1 LRSPLALAV
10 HLQARMVRST
20 ILAVLLVACAAAP
33 PRKQLDLATGS
44 IRTAEHDGASAVPR
58 AALYL
63 QLAQEQTHRARDLI
77 AAGGEDNM
85 KAANR
90 LLLRAQADGE
100 LARVIA
106 EADHD
111 RVAAAQAIERV
122 EALEAGG
129 AR

>member
-1 LRSPLALAV
+1 
-10 HLQARMVRST
+10 MVRST
-20 ILAVLLVACAAAP
+20 ILAVLLAACAAAP
-33 PRKQLDLATGS
+33 PLKQLDLATGS
-44 IRTAEHDGASAVPR
+44 IHSAEHGGAADVPR

-63 QLAQEQTHRARDLI
+63 QLAQEQTKRAGDLI

-106 EADHD
+106 EADRD

-129 AR
+129 AK